1 LQKTGIHFTLLA
13 ANEVPAGMVRIISA
27 GQPFKIVI
35 PGLELLSEVT
45 LPDYWIDRHEVT
57 NREFKRFVDDG
68 GYRRAELWREPFLK
82 NGRTL
87 TFDAAMAAFRDATGL
102 PGPAAWEM
110 GTYVTGQDDY
120 PVGGVSWYEAAAYAR
135 WAGKTLPTIY
145 HWSRAADQ
153 TLSADVVP
161 ASNFSGKAPLPAGAS
176 GGITRAGTTDMAGNV
191 KEWSLNATGA
201 NRYILGGA
209 WTEPVY
215 MFNDP
220 DAQSPFA
227 RDTTHG
233 FRCIKVDRPEDLSAS
248 LTAAIESSARD
259 PRKAKPVSE
268 PIFQTWRRLLYS
280 FDHGDLKVQVESV
293 DDSSHEWR
301 MEKVS
306 YSAAYGGERIPAY
319 LFLPKNAKP
328 PYQAVV
334 IFPGGNVVHERASAT
349 TSERDRF
356 YFIVRSGRALLYP
369 IYKST
374 FERGDGLTDVY
385 PNMTASYREH
395 MIMWAKDV
403 GRSVDYL
410 ESRPDIAKE
419 KIGLLGLSWG
429 AELAPL
435 LLAVEP
441 RISLGLICLG
451 AFSVLPSLPEAD
463 PVNFAPR
470 VKVPVLML
478 NGRYDY
484 LDPTATSQEPLFKA
498 LGTPAEH
505 KRRVVYETSHG
516 IRRNDLIRES
526 VDWMEKYW
534 GPALR

>member
-1 LQKTGIHFTLLA
+1 
-13 ANEVPAGMVRIISA
+13 M
-27 GQPFKIVI
+27 
-35 PGLELLSEVT
+35 
-45 LPDYWIDRHEVT
+45 
-57 NREFKRFVDDG
+57 DDG

-87 TFDAAMAAFRDATGL
+87 TFDAAMAAFRDATGR

-110 GTYVTGQDDY
+110 GTYVAGQDDY

-145 HWSRAADQ
+145 HWSRAADP
-153 TLSADVVP
+153 TLSADTVP
-161 ASNFSGKAPLPAGAS
+161 ASNFSGKSLLPAGAS

-191 KEWSLNATGA
+191 KEWCLNATGP

-227 RDTTHG
+227 RHATYG

-248 LTAAIESSARD
+248 LTAAIESSSRD
-259 PRKAKPVSE
+259 PRKTKPVSE
-268 PIFQTWRRLLYS
+268 PVFQTWRRLLYS
-280 FDHGDLKVQVESV
+280 FDHGDLKVHVESV
-293 DDSSHEWR
+293 DDASPEWR

-306 YSAAYGGERIPAY
+306 YAAAYGGERIPAY

-349 TSERDRF
+349 TTERDRF

-374 FERGDGLTDVY
+374 FERGDDLKDVN
-385 PNMTASYREH
+385 PSMTVSYREH

-435 LLAVEP
+435 LARRRAADLTRLDLPRRVQSPAVAARSRSGELCTAGEGTGVDAQRSLRLLGTDGDFPGAAVQGP
-441 RISLGLICLG
+441 RDSGGTQTPCGLRDITRNSAQRPDAGIGRLDGEVLG
-451 AFSVLPSLPEAD
+451 AHVAVARARKGESL
-463 PVNFAPR
+463 
-470 VKVPVLML
+470 
-478 NGRYDY
+478 
-484 LDPTATSQEPLFKA
+484 
-498 LGTPAEH
+498 
-505 KRRVVYETSHG
+505 
-516 IRRNDLIRES
+516 
-526 VDWMEKYW
+526 
-534 GPALR
+534 